1 MSHEVEMVN
10 GVAQMAYAGE
20 VPWHGLGTK
29 VSNDLS
35 PNEMMKAAGLD
46 WTVEKVPTFAAKEG
60 VDLIPTG
67 MEALVRS
74 TDNKVL
80 TQVGGNW
87 NPVQNEEAFEFFSEY
102 CLAGDMEMHTAG
114 SLKGGQMVWA
124 LAKIKESFDILGGD
138 QVDQYLLFSNPH
150 MYGKSIDIR
159 FTPIRVVCNN
169 TLTLSLGQQV
179 NNACKL
185 HHRSAFDPDSVKVA
199 LGIAHEKFA
208 KYKEMAEFLASKK
221 FSAESLVQ
229 YYNEVF
235 PRTYQGKKEVT
246 VKDFSDLTTNAQNAY
261 AYLETQ
267 PGAEFGEGSWWQ
279 ALNSVTYLT
288 DHKMGRNADTRL
300 ASAWFGSNQSR
311 KEKAVNKAVEY
322 AMAA

>member
-1 MSHEVEMVN
+1 MSHEVET
-10 GVAQMAYAGE
+10 MAYAGA
-20 VPWHGLGTK
+20 VPWHGLGVA
-29 VSNDLS
+29 VSNDLT
-35 PNEMMKAAGLD
+35 PRQMMKKAGLD
-46 WTVEKVPTFAAKEG
+46 WSVEKVPTYARVGDEE
-60 VDLIPTG
+60 IPTG
-67 MEALVRS
+67 VEALVRS
-74 TDNKVL
+74 SDNKVL
-80 TQVGGNW
+80 TQVGTGW
-87 NPVQNEEAFEFFSEY
+87 NPVQNEEAFDFFAEY
-102 CLAGDMEMHTAG
+102 CAAGDMEMHTAG

-138 QVDQYLLFSNPH
+138 QVDSYLLFSNPH
-150 MYGKSIDIR
+150 QYGKSIDVR

-179 NNACKL
+179 ANSCKL
-185 HHRSAFDPDSVKVA
+185 NHRSEFNPEKVKEA

-208 KYKEMAEFLASKK
+208 KYKEMAEFLSTKR
-221 FSAESLVQ
+221 FTPESLVA

-246 VKDFSDLTTNAQNAY
+246 VKDFSDLTTNGQSAY
-261 AYLETQ
+261 SFLETQ
-267 PGAEFGEGSWWQ
+267 PGAEFGEGTWWQ

-288 DHKMGRNADTRL
+288 DHKMGRSTDTRL

-311 KEKAVNKAVEY
+311 KERAVNKAVEF

>member
-1 MSHEVEMVN
+1 MSHEVET
-10 GVAQMAYAGE
+10 MAYAGA
-20 VPWHGLGTK
+20 VPWHGLGVA
-29 VSNDLS
+29 VSNDLT
-35 PNEMMKAAGLD
+35 PRQMMQKAGLD
-46 WTVEKVPTFAAKEG
+46 WTVEKHDSFVIINDGFGGVKHVPTG
-60 VDLIPTG
+60 QQ
-67 MEALVRS
+67 ALVRS
-74 TDNKVL
+74 SDKKVL
-80 TQVGGNW
+80 TQVGSGW
-87 NPVQNEEAFEFFSEY
+87 NPVQNEEAFDFFAEY
-102 CLAGDMEMHTAG
+102 CAAGDMEMHTAG

-138 QVDQYLLFSNPH
+138 QVDSYLLFSNPH
-150 MYGKSIDIR
+150 QYGKSIDVR

-179 NNACKL
+179 ANSCKL
-185 HHRSAFDPDSVKVA
+185 NHRSEFNPEKVKEA

-208 KYKEMAEFLASKK
+208 KYKEMAEFLSTKR
-221 FSAESLVQ
+221 FTPETLVQ

-246 VKDFSDLTTNAQNAY
+246 VKDFSDLTTNGQSAY
-261 AYLETQ
+261 SFLETQ
-267 PGAEFGEGSWWQ
+267 PGAEFGEGTWWQ

-288 DHKMGRNADTRL
+288 DHKMGRSTDTRL

-311 KEKAVNKAVEY
+311 KERAVNKAVEF